1 MDIAERSGDEPTPSQ
16 EAENLTKD
24 LPNLTEN
31 QMAEVITKDLLDRE
45 NNLYRSGNTV
55 PADHKILFL
64 IGDETNDVTRATDLR
79 ADRIYTKESSFP
91 KAPEIPELNASI
103 SRYFEK
109 DRQNLP
115 EVLSETADIFYNLA
129 QLRELDPE
137 FRDVYS
143 KWMNYLARSIGLD
156 LGELFG
162 LAIIKYRRRLIQEG
176 GEKDVLEEEKLL
188 QSFVTEGQSPGRFS
202 VRRPSD
208 DGLKKFYRVVNLL
221 GNKILAGRF
230 TQLRAN
236 LSAEEELTG

>member
-1 MDIAERSGDEPTPSQ
+1 MDSAEKPGNEQTPSQ
-16 EAENLTKD
+16 EVEDLAKD

-31 QMAEVITKDLLDRE
+31 QMAEVIAKDLLDRE
-45 NNLYRSGNTV
+45 NNLYRSGNTL

-64 IGDETNDVTRATDLR
+64 IGDATSDVTRATDLR

-143 KWMNYLARSIGLD
+143 KWMNYLSSSIGLD
-156 LGELFG
+156 LRELFG

-188 QSFVTEGQSPGRFS
+188 QSFVTEAQSPGRFS

-221 GNKILAGRF
+221 GSRILAGRF
-230 TQLRAN
+230 TQLGAS